1 MSIFKDTFRRY
12 VRDQLSLREEII
24 DIGNTNDQGIK
35 SNRNSIKNDIELQS
49 GTVVKKLDAGA
60 FYNYTL
66 SKQCIIRAT
75 SMVDYV
81 ENVNLEIGG
90 LEGENS
96 FNSLKGA
103 ALSQNFI
110 LEGGCSK

>member
-24 DIGNTNDQGIK
+24 DIGNTNDQGVRH
-35 SNRNSIKNDIELQS
+35 NRNAGKKDIKLQS
-49 GTVVKKLDAGA
+49 GTVVKDLTPGA

-66 SKQCIIRAT
+66 NKQCIIRAT

-90 LEGENS
+90 LEGE
-96 FNSLKGA
+96 
-103 ALSQNFI
+103 
-110 LEGGCSK
+110 